1 MSRAKELI
9 WEGIEQAYI
18 AEEIAVEAKVLK
30 RCPWHGNAYQDDFDL
45 TAAYMLGNRKFS
57 RNELH
62 SVFDTRREM
71 TDTIK
76 QIVDDAPLDCP
87 SCEHLRHQE

>member
-9 WEGIEQAYI
+9 WEQIEQADI

-62 SVFDTRREM
+62 AVFDSRREM

-76 QIVDDAPLDCP
+76 DVVDSAPLECLH
-87 SCEHLRHQE
+87 CEHLRHQE

>member
-1 MSRAKELI
+1 MSKAKELI
-9 WEGIEQAYI
+9 FEELGQGEI

-30 RCPWHGNAYQDDFDL
+30 RCPWHGDAWQDDWDL

-57 RNELH
+57 RNELRGIFA
-62 SVFDTRREM
+62 SRREM

-76 QIVDDAPLDCP
+76 DVSIAPRWNASLANI
-87 SCEHLRHQE
+87 

>member
-1 MSRAKELI
+1 MGRAKELI
-9 WEGIEQAYI
+9 FEQIEQADI

-45 TAAYMLGNRKFS
+45 TAAYMLGNKKFS
-57 RNELH
+57 RNDLRG
-62 SVFDTRREM
+62 VFATRREM

-76 QIVDDAPLDCP
+76 QIVDSAPWDCL
-87 SCEHLRHQE
+87 SCEHLRGRV

>member
-1 MSRAKELI
+1 MSGAKELI
-9 WEGIEQAYI
+9 WDQIEQADI

-30 RCPWHGNAYQDDFDL
+30 RCPWHGSAYQDDFDL

-62 SVFDTRREM
+62 GVFDSRREM

-76 QIVDDAPLDCP
+76 DVVDNAPLECLH
-87 SCEHLRHQE
+87 CEHLRHQE